1 MVPHDFFSPQPSHIS
16 QLLSPPK
23 VYFLRFILH
32 DWPED
37 DCVRILKN
45 IRAVIP
51 KAEEGGRLYIAE
63 VLLDKDSDRFKYMLS
78 INMVNLAGSMERTES
93 EYAQILRR
101 SGFEIANVHKN
112 KGLLSLIE
120 AIVAPCMEPEL

>member
-1 MVPHDFFSPQPSHIS
+1 MVPHDFFSSQPSHIS
-16 QLLSPPK
+16 QLSFPPK

-37 DCVRILKN
+37 DCVKILKN

-63 VLLDKDSDRFKYMLS
+63 VVLDEDSDRFKYMLS
-78 INMVNLAGSMERTES
+78 INMINMTNSVERTEA
-93 EYAQILRR
+93 EFAQILRR
-101 SGFEIANVHKN
+101 GGFEIANVHRN
-112 KGLLSLIE
+112 EGLVSLIE
-120 AIVAPCMEPEL
+120 VIVAPLEPEL

>member
-120 AIVAPCMEPEL
+120 AIVAPWEPEL